1 MKRKLYMFSM
11 KEGTAMKD
19 HLDEF
24 NKLILDLENV
34 NVMLEDED
42 RALILLSSLPDS
54 YEHFVDTLLYGRQ
67 TLTLKDVKNAL
78 ESKDLKKI
86 LDFKDQATG
95 DGFVKAKSEKKVNK
109 DKKNKNQKEKN
120 NKKKKKRKCY
130 FCQREGHYI
139 KDCFEKKKLEKLQK
153 ETNGKT
159 AVASEDEEDAEGA
172 DVLIAAEKQPT
183 AEWILDFG
191 CSFHMCPNKEF
202 FKTFENIDG
211 GKVLLG
217 NNLAC
222 KVTRMGTINI
232 QMFDEETRELKQ
244 LGVNANRS
252 SDKTKL
258 WHMRLGHMSQKG
270 MKEQEKQGLFG
281 HDQISQ
287 LEFCEKCVFGKATR
301 LNFNTGK
308 HETKQT
314 LDYIHYDIWG
324 PSQVPSHS
332 GARYFITFIDD
343 YSRKL
348 WVYILKHKSEA
359 LDKFKEWIALM
370 ENQIGRKVKR
380 LRTDNRLE
388 YCSNEFD
395 EFCKR
400 LGIARHKT
408 VRHTPQQNGLAERM
422 NMTLIEK
429 EVWSGKPPDLSNLKV
444 FGCPAYAHIN
454 QGKLKPRAVK
464 DLISYALAVAEAETS
479 EEPAT
484 YKQAMRTKDKRKW
497 VAAME
502 EEMASLKKNKT
513 WTLVKKPVD
522 QKLVGCKWIYK
533 IKEGVSEVEPASRS
547 KYDSCVY
554 FKTLPSGNFIYLL
567 LYVDDMLLACKQ
579 REELECLKDELSS
592 EFEMKDLGPATKI
605 LGMDII
611 RDRVSKTLFLSQT
624 GYVEKVLSRFGMKE
638 SKPVLTPLGAQFR
651 LSKQEEPKEY
661 EEVEHMKNIPYS
673 SVVGCIIYAMVCTKP
688 DLAYGIGVLSRFMS
702 NPGKHHWHAAKWM
715 LRYLKG
721 TGGHGIVYGRVDK
734 SSDQVQGYVDSE
746 FAGDLDKMR
755 SITGYVYTLCGGA
768 VSWKASLQS
777 IVALSITEAEYIALS
792 EAVKEAIWLKG
803 LVTKLGLEQGSVN
816 IGCDSSSAIQ
826 LSKNPKYHERTK
838 HVDIRLHFIRDE
850 IAQEVV
856 NVIKIASKCN
866 PADMLTKPLPSVKFK
881 AALNLI
887 EVNSQDEDWIYHRNC
902 NLDSVQNSKSL
913 RHTVKRRILPWR
925 KRKLRFRSHKTKEEP
940 LLKKNY
946 RKEGGEDIDFVC
958 RQLSSS
964 DDSGFAVLLEA
975 QNCPLF
981 VVPKKSFVVF
991 FHPEGLEL
999 GRDHSLWKLTTFI
1012 DTSGERLYQGCNQ
1025 AYIPK
1030 FDNDATI
1037 KRLPKD
1043 TKSSEEN
1050 NSKASD
1056 KAAPG
1061 ANPFEGTSVVYRVEE
1076 GTVYRGNVSCN
1087 EYIKSFLAA
1096 IPVRELHTDI
1106 RKGLMASTPLH
1117 HRLQLEFHYTRLL
1130 KPQEAEF
1137 EAGEVTNDDIPAM
1150 QASLA
1155 VA

>member
-1 MKRKLYMFSM
+1 MEKTVEFFKFKEKDFDDKFNREGDEVGDGVVQWNNQDSHYCGHSFPWELHFTIFNSKSKREKEGGSSSLGGDSRTINNKAHRTIILHLSDEVLREVAKERTASSLWAKLEELFLKKSLSKRLYMKRKLYTFSM

-139 KDCFEKKKLEKLQK
+139 KDCFEKKKLKKLQK

-244 LGVNANRS
+244 VRYVPELKRNLISLGMMDKMGCSIKAENGKIELGVNANRS

-422 NMTLIEK
+422 NRTLIEK

-464 DLISYALAVAEAETS
+464 GYFIGYPEGIKGSEEKGVVELEVESPKEAKQHQKQTHSELEGYQLAMDRVRRTIKMPKRYGVADLISYALAVAEAETS

-533 IKEGVSEVEPASRS
+533 IKEGVSEVEPARY
-547 KYDSCVY
+547 KARLVAKG
-554 FKTLPSGNFIYLL
+554 FT
-567 LYVDDMLLACKQ
+567 Q
-579 REELECLKDELSS
+579 RE
-592 EFEMKDLGPATKI
+592 
-605 LGMDII
+605 
-611 RDRVSKTLFLSQT
+611 
-624 GYVEKVLSRFGMKE
+624 
-638 SKPVLTPLGAQFR
+638 
-651 LSKQEEPKEY
+651 
-661 EEVEHMKNIPYS
+661 
-673 SVVGCIIYAMVCTKP
+673 
-688 DLAYGIGVLSRFMS
+688 
-702 NPGKHHWHAAKWM
+702 
-715 LRYLKG
+715 
-721 TGGHGIVYGRVDK
+721 
-734 SSDQVQGYVDSE
+734 
-746 FAGDLDKMR
+746 
-755 SITGYVYTLCGGA
+755 
-768 VSWKASLQS
+768 
-777 IVALSITEAEYIALS
+777 
-792 EAVKEAIWLKG
+792 
-803 LVTKLGLEQGSVN
+803 
-816 IGCDSSSAIQ
+816 
-826 LSKNPKYHERTK
+826 
-838 HVDIRLHFIRDE
+838 
-850 IAQEVV
+850 
-856 NVIKIASKCN
+856 
-866 PADMLTKPLPSVKFK
+866 
-881 AALNLI
+881 
-887 EVNSQDEDWIYHRNC
+887 
-902 NLDSVQNSKSL
+902 
-913 RHTVKRRILPWR
+913 
-925 KRKLRFRSHKTKEEP
+925 
-940 LLKKNY
+940 
-946 RKEGGEDIDFVC
+946 
-958 RQLSSS
+958 
-964 DDSGFAVLLEA
+964 
-975 QNCPLF
+975 
-981 VVPKKSFVVF
+981 
-991 FHPEGLEL
+991 
-999 GRDHSLWKLTTFI
+999 
-1012 DTSGERLYQGCNQ
+1012 
-1025 AYIPK
+1025 
-1030 FDNDATI
+1030 
-1037 KRLPKD
+1037 
-1043 TKSSEEN
+1043 
-1050 NSKASD
+1050 
-1056 KAAPG
+1056 
-1061 ANPFEGTSVVYRVEE
+1061 
-1076 GTVYRGNVSCN
+1076 
-1087 EYIKSFLAA
+1087 
-1096 IPVRELHTDI
+1096 
-1106 RKGLMASTPLH
+1106 
-1117 HRLQLEFHYTRLL
+1117 
-1130 KPQEAEF
+1130 
-1137 EAGEVTNDDIPAM
+1137 
-1150 QASLA
+1150 
-1155 VA
+1155 